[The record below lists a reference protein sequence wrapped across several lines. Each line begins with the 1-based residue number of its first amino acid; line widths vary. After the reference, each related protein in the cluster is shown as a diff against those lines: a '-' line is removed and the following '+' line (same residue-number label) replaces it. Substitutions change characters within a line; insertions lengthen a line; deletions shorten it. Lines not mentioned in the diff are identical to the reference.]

1 MKKLSIGVRL
11 TLWYVVI
18 FAVGELVFGAG
29 MWIVLR
35 NNLYRLVDD
44 NLESQVEDLKS
55 FLKAQKKDAS
65 VAELRQAVGERYN
78 LQHSGDYLEI
88 YLETGDLI
96 YRSTFLQENPSL
108 QVPPERIQHPLYR
121 SRQAGGHPF
130 RFAYQH
136 IYGNGHIYAVEMG
149 IPADHAA
156 ETLHLFRVYLLMFAP
171 FLLLVLAGV
180 GYWMSRGVLAPA
192 PVDGPGRTLLDK
204 SKG

>member
-44 NLESQVEDLKS
+44 NLESQVEDVKS

-65 VAELRQAVGERYN
+65 VAELRQAVDGRYN
-78 LQHSGDYLEI
+78 IQHSGDYLEI
-88 YLETGDLI
+88 YLETGELI
-96 YRSTFLQENPSL
+96 YRSTFLQENPSIL
-108 QVPPERIQHPLYR
+108 VPPERIQHPLYR
-121 SRQAGGHPF
+121 SRQAGAHPL

-136 IYGNGHIYAVEMG
+136 IYANGHIYAVEMG
-149 IPADHAA
+149 IPADRAV
-156 ETLHLFRVYLLMFAP
+156 ETLHLFRFYLLIFAP
-171 FLLLVLAGV
+171 LLLLVLAGV
-180 GYWMSRGVLAPA
+180 GYWMSRGTLV
-192 PVDGPGRTLLDK
+192 PVDVQGHTTR
-204 SKG
+204 